1 MRHTLRHAHLLAG
14 ATCIAA
20 AVALATAHLAHAK
33 KPAPPA
39 DEYDF
44 LIVSYD
50 AYGGWWP
57 FAWSGQHSGDGPTVP
72 PVAGHTF
79 GGSEHMPASE
89 TLTLESYWNGGAVI
103 ELTGLTYTTTPA
115 KTAPRKLGFAVRI
128 SDVDT
133 DVVMLFANHLFVVI
147 EQVLA
152 AQIPAGRSPC
162 DLAA

>member
-1 MRHTLRHAHLLAG
+1 MRDSRLLAG

-115 KTAPRKLGFAVRI
+115 KRKKDPPTTTGVG
-128 SDVDT
+128 T
-133 DVVMLFANHLFVVI
+133 FVVVSATGDYSPI
-147 EQVLA
+147 
-152 AQIPAGRSPC
+152 AGATGVVTIFYDYEFQLNRAVYL
-162 DLAA
+162 DGIL